1 MAQFRNVSGVDR
13 HLALPEYLAPRLV
26 ESGGVVD
33 VDDAHAALYDFN
45 QAGVWEAVDAPKS
58 GTNKNTDG
66 E

>member
-26 ESGGVVD
+26 EAGAVVD

-45 QAGVWEAVDAPKS
+45 QAGVWEAVDAPKPGDDKS
-58 GTNKNTDG
+58 KGG
-66 E
+66 A